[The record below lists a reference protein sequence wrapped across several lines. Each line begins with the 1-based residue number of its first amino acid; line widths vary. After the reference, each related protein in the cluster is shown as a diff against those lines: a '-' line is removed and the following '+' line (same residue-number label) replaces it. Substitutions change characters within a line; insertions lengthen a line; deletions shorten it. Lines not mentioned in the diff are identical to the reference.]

1 VTPFII
7 LAAAAVFVAI
17 RLTLRHRSGRTRP
30 GASSSESLET
40 PRRSLLASVFGDIG
54 LVAHREVHER
64 IRGRVFQVGTTIILL
79 VVVAAIVVPTLNR
92 SKAQPDRVGVVGGM
106 SAPVKSAL
114 VASDSSI
121 GDTMALVPEP
131 NVAAADADL
140 RAGRVDI
147 VIVDGKEL
155 VVKEA
160 ISANDVSSAAQ
171 LSRVFATTLGTIAAF
186 QAAGLSA
193 AQVDTLSHAQPLP
206 VTSLQASTTRRNP
219 SPGSVVSLIL
229 VFVMLTQYSTWIL
242 TGVAEEKSSRVVEV
256 LLAALRPAQLLA
268 GKVLGIGLVALT
280 QATLIVGVA
289 LGVSSAVG
297 SNLLHGSGP
306 MTVLAALVWLI
317 LGYGFYC
324 WLYAAAGSTVERQE
338 QIQSLAFPLSI
349 PLIVGYVVSLITATT
364 GKPST
369 FLEVLAYLPP
379 TAPFAMPTLVSLGSA
394 TWWQFAISVALSIA
408 STIAVAR
415 LATSIYRR
423 AILRTGR
430 RVRIRELISVRRAGP
445 RDQDGRGFATGADRR
460 SQH

>member
-7 LAAAAVFVAI
+7 LAAVAVFTVI
-17 RLTLRHRSGRTRP
+17 RVTLRHRGGRKA
-30 GASSSESLET
+30 GASSSKSLET
-40 PRRSLLASVFGDIG
+40 PRRSVLVSLFGDIG
-54 LVAHREVHER
+54 LVAQREVRER
-64 IRGRVFQVGTTIILL
+64 IRGRVFQVGTILILL
-79 VVVAAIVVPTLNR
+79 VVVAAIVIPTLNR
-92 SKAQPDRVGVVGGM
+92 NTSQPDRVGVVGAL

-114 VASDSSI
+114 VASDSSV
-121 GDTMALVPEP
+121 GDTMTVVPEADT
-131 NVAAADADL
+131 AAADADL

-147 VIVDGKEL
+147 VIIDAKEL

-160 ISANDVSSAAQ
+160 VSANDVSTAAQ

-193 AQVDTLSHAQPLP
+193 AQVGTLSHAQPLP
-206 VTSLQASTTRRNP
+206 VTSLQPSTTRRKP

-256 LLAALRPAQLLA
+256 LLGALRPAQLLA

-289 LGVSSAVG
+289 LGASSAVG

-306 MTVLAALVWLI
+306 LTVLAALVWLI

-349 PLIVGYVVSLITATT
+349 PLIIGYVVSLITATT

-379 TAPFAMPTLVSLGSA
+379 TAPFAMPTLVNLGSA
-394 TWWQFAISVALSIA
+394 TWWQFTISVLLSIA

-430 RVRIRELISVRRAGP
+430 RVRIRDLMSAGSLGRRL
-445 RDQDGRGFATGADRR
+445 
-460 SQH
+460 